1 MAIKKGE
8 GTEKLGLGVGL
19 RSRPSSNERDGQVRA
34 VKASLLVRLGP
45 YEPLLT
51 YLQSVLVWE
60 RPLHSVLLYTVINAV
75 FWSFVLT
82 SLRLLSLLSAAL
94 ACVVCADTWRN
105 RIWPKI
111 RVKRASDTENDSWGL
126 VHPGILS
133 VPELCHHMAEAWV
146 SALTLTASCVK
157 FKRQNPGK
165 FCVLVCSFFTLLAMV
180 GHYIPG
186 LVLCYSAVLGALL
199 FPLAVQ
205 RGAWPRLCVLLEP
218 ALRRLDFSTGGYMMA
233 QPKQNQFL
241 CRAVRHMT
249 PDEASDSEEE
259 LASFC
264 PTLDDAVVA
273 RELAITDSEH
283 SDAEASYTD
292 NGTFNWSRGQ
302 TPLTES
308 LEDLD
313 RHSDPEE
320 SFARDLL
327 DFPSVNPDAAALEDD
342 EDTSIGLPSLGPPGA
357 AGPRGAALPDLEDPL
372 DSDAEDELDSELC
385 FSGLTSALTSGRDL
399 SGEVAGAIASG
410 MIQAALAGALQ
421 PHPPA
426 GRGPPRGFRHQSS
439 SELDTDLDGEDFEL
453 LDQSELGQ
461 ADPSGG
467 PRSRTQGSGFLSNL
481 LGKPQ

>member
-308 LEDLD
+308 LEGRAGVPPSKTLH
-313 RHSDPEE
+313 RATPCLTWTGTATRRSP
-320 SFARDLL
+320 SPATSSTSRPSTPTPRPWRTTRTPASGSPAWGRRARRG
-327 DFPSVNPDAAALEDD
+327 PA
-342 EDTSIGLPSLGPPGA
+342 GPPCRTWRTRWTRTRRTSWTRSCASA
-357 AGPRGAALPDLEDPL
+357 A
-372 DSDAEDELDSELC
+372 
-385 FSGLTSALTSGRDL
+385 
-399 SGEVAGAIASG
+399 
-410 MIQAALAGALQ
+410 
-421 PHPPA
+421 
-426 GRGPPRGFRHQSS
+426 
-439 SELDTDLDGEDFEL
+439 
-453 LDQSELGQ
+453 
-461 ADPSGG
+461 
-467 PRSRTQGSGFLSNL
+467 
-481 LGKPQ
+481 